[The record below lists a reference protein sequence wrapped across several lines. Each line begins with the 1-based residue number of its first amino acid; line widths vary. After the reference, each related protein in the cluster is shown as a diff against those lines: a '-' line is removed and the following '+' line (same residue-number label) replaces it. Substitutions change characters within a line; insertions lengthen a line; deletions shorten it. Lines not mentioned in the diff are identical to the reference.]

1 MCGINGILSFKGGQ
15 LDKTSLVKLMNTAI
29 AHRGP
34 DDEGIYTEA
43 AISLGH
49 RRLSIIDTS
58 TAGHQPMS
66 TSDRRYTIVFNGE
79 IYNYIQLRKDFS
91 SFYDFRTLS
100 DTEVI
105 LAGFIKYGPNIVKH
119 LHGIFAFA
127 IWDTVEQKM
136 FLTRDHLGVKP
147 VYYSVTDDAFIFSS
161 EIKGILATQLLKPKV
176 DQVSLV
182 DFFRYQRVHAP
193 RTILQNVQVLN
204 PGTYI
209 EIDEKE
215 IKEIR
220 YFTLQNIKANSDITK
235 HSAAKEIRSLLEKSM
250 EQQMVADVE
259 VGAFLSGGIDSSV
272 IVGLMSEISSQ
283 RINTFSITFSQKD
296 FDESTYSSL
305 VARKFNTNHSA
316 IQLQP
321 HDLLEALP
329 DALKALDHPSADGIN
344 TYLIS
349 KKTREQG
356 IKVALSG
363 LGGDEIFC
371 GYPVYSAVDKLKKM
385 DSFFSLFPS
394 SFYIG
399 LFQGAYQ
406 LTSKNYFL
414 KLAESFKGE
423 GNYIDNFLMLSRQTY
438 LDDQIEYLLK
448 DVNLKF
454 NSLQG
459 ISSSFR
465 NGNQDNILSLTSYFE
480 MNTYMTDTLLRDA
493 DQMSMVHG
501 LEVRVP
507 FLDLNLVSYVMG
519 LPDHVKKGKYAKN
532 LLIEST
538 KDILPEEVYNRS
550 KKGFVFP
557 WKYWMKNELHSFCEE
572 RINSFALRAF
582 VKESAIKELWNRF
595 IAEDKSINWSRI
607 WQIVVLEEWLRKNN
621 VSE

>member
-1 MCGINGILSFKGGQ
+1 MCGINGILSFKGSQ

-58 TAGHQPMS
+58 NAGHQPMS
-66 TSDRRYTIVFNGE
+66 SSDGRYTIVFNGE
-79 IYNYIQLRKDFS
+79 IYNYIQLKKDLS
-91 SFYDFRTLS
+91 SYYDFRTLS

-105 LAGFIKYGPNIVKH
+105 LAGFIKYGPNVVKH
-119 LHGIFAFA
+119 LQGIFAFA
-127 IWDTVEQKM
+127 IWDTVEQKL

-147 VYYSVTDDAFIFSS
+147 VYYSTTNEAFIFSS
-161 EIKGILATQLLKPKV
+161 EIKGILATQLFKPKV

-193 RTILQNVQVLN
+193 RTILQNVHVLE
-204 PGTYI
+204 PGTYV
-209 EIDEKE
+209 EIDGKQ
-215 IKEIR
+215 IKENR
-220 YFTLQNIKANSDITK
+220 YFTLQHTKANSDITR
-235 HSAAKEIRSLLEKSM
+235 HSAAKEVRSLLEKSM

-259 VGAFLSGGIDSSV
+259 VGAFLSGGIDSTV
-272 IVGLMSEISSQ
+272 VVGLMSKISSQ

-305 VARKFNTNHSA
+305 VARKFNTNHRA
-316 IQLQP
+316 IQLHP

-371 GYPVYSAVDKLKKM
+371 GYPVYSAVYKLKQM
-385 DSFFSLFPS
+385 ESFFLLFPS
-394 SFYIG
+394 SFYTG

-414 KLAESFKGE
+414 KLAESFKGGE
-423 GNYIDNFLMLSRQTY
+423 NYIDNFLLLSRQTY
-438 LDDQIEYLLK
+438 LDHQIEDLLK

-459 ISSSFR
+459 VSSSFR

-582 VKESAIKELWNRF
+582 VKENAIKELWNRF